1 MLNCHPTFQ
10 GKDRLE
16 KVYLKMRQE
25 KVRYSV
31 IIQRY
36 FEGFIALVR
45 FIALMRLSTFLESYM
60 PTNRVNVPVMIN
72 LMLIFIY
79 LFGGALAFTQVSF
92 EVYQRHKIA
101 KIKL

>member
-1 MLNCHPTFQ
+1 MGLILYPLSFKYYSICISLSADAVVVGVEWLEEVLNCHPTFQ

-36 FEGFIALVR
+36 FEGFYSPCA
-45 FIALMRLSTFLESYM
+45 FHSPNAF
-60 PTNRVNVPVMIN
+60 VNFFRELYADKP
-72 LMLIFIY
+72 
-79 LFGGALAFTQVSF
+79 G
-92 EVYQRHKIA
+92 
-101 KIKL
+101 